1 MRYILLIS
9 FLLYTT
15 PLFAEDIVA
24 PEDKDWQ
31 VFMEDAQDNYSMKRR
46 GDEAMRTLALR
57 IDEVLKETEQDL
69 DKTAL
74 NLLKQNQEAWEKQIR
89 TKCSFLADTY
99 RGGSHAELAFRFC
112 VVGEQKA
119 RISDLRSMH
128 QYRTSP

>member
-74 NLLKQNQEAWEKQIR
+74 NLLRQNQEAWEKQIR

>member
-74 NLLKQNQEAWEKQIR
+74 NLLRQNQEAWEKQIR

-128 QYRTSP
+128 LYRTSP